1 MRYSRINMSRAEL
14 LTELTGILA
23 ESADPRS
30 RNDRHLGEVIWQLVD
45 RLRFCGAGVYEP
57 RGLSDT
63 RLSDE
68 DMHQISLYNLPPHP
82 PCLRLHAGCQQGH
95 GTTAI
100 VRDRPHQTR

>member
-63 RLSDE
+63 GLSDE
-68 DMHQISLYNLPPHP
+68 DMHQISLYHLPPYAQDE
-82 PCLRLHAGCQQGH
+82 LFARFDAQLAAMLGSEAQ
-95 GTTAI
+95 
-100 VRDRPHQTR
+100 